1 MKRKK
6 LMAVLLS
13 MSMAASS
20 AAGVLAFPVFA
31 EETEAK
37 TEEAAEAEAVIFP
50 VNNATVLAGS
60 TFDLKV
66 ELNNLTSEAS
76 EFHVTVNGQDA
87 DEFFG
92 KEASEGE
99 TTLSGQYKMWE
110 GVSLKE
116 AGEVTVAVSAS
127 GDDWELNKEVVYEV
141 RKASEAVAKN
151 VILVVGDGMAA
162 QMRNAARMVS
172 RGLTKGKYNSLLEMD
187 DMDQLC
193 MVTTSGLNSLVTDS
207 ANSASAYATGHKT
220 SNNAMGVYT
229 FDPNDTEQAAPKV
242 ENIVELAKTAGK
254 ATGLVTTAEI
264 TDATPAAMF
273 SHVPSRYSY
282 QEIVDQMLNN
292 ESQRP
297 DVIMGGGVRWFW
309 PQSTTGSKRTDET
322 DAIAGFE
329 NLGYTFV
336 GDGAELD
343 AVDTDNTNQIL
354 GLFHSTTMN
363 VYVDREIEKN
373 EETLGSYPDQ
383 PTLYDMTQTA
393 LDVLSKDED
402 GFFLMVEGASIDKQ
416 EHNMDWER
424 AVWDTIEMD
433 KAVGLAKDYAD
444 EHGDTLVIV
453 VADHSH
459 SVSVYGTVDYSK
471 TGNDAVR
478 VYEDAGWPTYQD
490 TDGDG
495 FPDTGEDADGDGVA
509 DQVVATD
516 IGLAIGWGN
525 HPDYVEDYK
534 YSSIPISPA
543 VAAEDGDVVAN
554 FEGASNGGVFFPGN
568 LPKGQT
574 QEVHSADDV
583 PLTAYGAGSDYFDK
597 TVIDNTEVFWGMV
610 NALGLDPSAAQE

>member
-1 MKRKK
+1 MNKKK

-13 MSMAASS
+13 MSMAAPT
-20 AAGVLAFPVFA
+20 AAGTIPAFA
-31 EETEAK
+31 EETK
-37 TEEAAEAEAVIFP
+37 EEETVQAQAEAVIFP
-50 VNNATVLAGS
+50 VNRATVLAGS
-60 TFDLKV
+60 VFDLKA
-66 ELNNLTSEAS
+66 ELNNLSSEAA
-76 EFHVTVNGQDA
+76 EFTVTVNGQSA
-87 DEFFG
+87 EEFFG
-92 KEASEGE
+92 KEAAEG
-99 TTLSGQYKMWE
+99 TTALSGQYKMWE
-110 GVSLKE
+110 GVSLNE
-116 AGEVTVAVSAS
+116 EGEVTVAVSAS
-127 GDDWELNKEVVYEV
+127 GDGWEVTKEVVYEV
-141 RKASEAVAKN
+141 RKASEAAAKN
-151 VILVVGDGMAA
+151 VILIVGDGMAA

-172 RGLTKGKYNSLLEMD
+172 RGLTEGKYNSLLEMD
-187 DMDQLC
+187 EMDQMC

-229 FDPNDTEQAAPKV
+229 FDPNDEEQVAPKV
-242 ENIVELAKTAGK
+242 ENIVELAKAAGK

-273 SHVPSRYSY
+273 SHVPSRYRY

-297 DVIMGGGVRWFW
+297 DVIMGGGARWFW

-322 DAIAGFE
+322 DAITGFE

-336 GDGAELD
+336 GDGTGLS
-343 AVDTDNTNQIL
+343 AVDTDATTQLL

-363 VYVDREIEKN
+363 VYIDREIEKN

-393 LDVLSKDED
+393 LDILSKDED

-416 EHNMDWER
+416 EHAMDWER

-433 KAVGLAKDYAD
+433 KAVGIAKDYAD

-534 YSSIPISPA
+534 YSSKPVSPA
-543 VAAEDGDVVAN
+543 VTAEDGDVVAN
-554 FEGASNGGVFFPGN
+554 FEGATNGGVFIAGN
-568 LPKGQT
+568 LPAGQT

-610 NALGLDPSAAQE
+610 NALGLDPTAVQE